1 MCISQGGRSLASTS
15 VSRVENKGSKGSPVH
30 LGKESLQLVGDLEL
44 ATTDLRVFLGR
55 SLGSEDSADT
65 VLAPDMPYL
74 RVVLAGKN
82 LGNFFGRG
90 ITYQPQGHAVWQVKG
105 AQKCL

>member
-74 RVVLAGKN
+74 HVVLAGKN

-90 ITYQPQGHAVWQVKG
+90 ITYQP
-105 AQKCL
+105 